1 VAGAGFCVVVSAG
14 PASAAP
20 DDGLLRIAH
29 LSPDSPAVDV
39 ALAPVRGEA
48 PLTDPG
54 PDLVADLDYGG
65 VSDFTALA
73 PGRYAVSIR
82 AAGAPATTPPALSAR
97 VDVPAGGART
107 VTISGL
113 FTDLSLRTLP
123 DDLAPPPE
131 DAARVRVL
139 AAAAGVDSLDVE
151 LAGGPVLAED
161 LAFTEAAAPV
171 VVPSAAARVHVDG
184 GPGLRAV
191 LPTDLAAGSVVT
203 LLVLDAVD
211 GGLTVRVVLDAA
223 GTARTPTGGV
233 EAGAGGTAG
242 GSPWPAGAALAAL
255 GVGLAAT
262 SRRGRVLLVVATAA
276 ATTAVTVPGG
286 APAATA
292 SSPEPSITLAAPTA
306 ADPAAPV
313 RLRAPSVGIDT
324 ALTDVDVDRTGALVP
339 PADDAVAGWYRQG
352 PAPGA
357 PGPAVL
363 TGHVDGPDGPA
374 VFFRLRDLAVGDPV
388 LVERADGTTARFT
401 VSSVARHPK
410 DAFPT
415 ASVYG
420 PVPDAEL
427 RLITCGGSF
436 DRTLGSYRDN
446 VVVSARLG

>member
-1 VAGAGFCVVVSAG
+1 VGAV

-39 ALAPVRGEA
+39 ALAPVRGGA

-54 PDLVADLDYGG
+54 PDLVTDLDYGEISG
-65 VSDFTALA
+65 FVGLA

-82 AAGAPATTPPALSAR
+82 AAGTPATTPPALSAR
-97 VDVPAGGART
+97 VDVPAAGAQT
-107 VTISGL
+107 VAISGM
-113 FTDLSLRTLP
+113 FADLSLRPLP
-123 DDLAPPPE
+123 DDLTPPP
-131 DAARVRVL
+131 DGSARVRVL
-139 AAAAGVDSLDVE
+139 AAASRVPTVDVGLT
-151 LAGGPVLAED
+151 GGPVLAED
-161 LAFTEAAAPV
+161 LAFAEAGEPVPVPAGAAH
-171 VVPSAAARVHVDG
+171 VHVDG
-184 GPGLRAV
+184 GPGLRAD

-203 LLVLDAVD
+203 LLVLDAPD

-242 GSPWPAGAALAAL
+242 GSPWPAGAALATVA
-255 GVGLAAT
+255 VGLAAT
-262 SRRGRVLLVVATAA
+262 SRRGRMLLAVATAA
-276 ATTAVTVPGG
+276 ATTAATVP
-286 APAATA
+286 APTA
-292 SSPEPSITLAAPTA
+292 ETQPDPGPSITLAAPDRTG
-306 ADPAAPV
+306 PAAPV

-324 ALTDVDVDRTGALVP
+324 ALTGVGVDPTGALVP

-363 TGHVDGPDGPA
+363 TGHVDGPAGPA
-374 VFFRLRDLAVGDPV
+374 VFFRLGDLAVGDAV
-388 LVERADGTTARFT
+388 LVERADGTTARFI

-415 ASVYG
+415 AAVYG

-436 DRTLGSYRDN
+436 DRAVGSYRDN